1 MRRTLPSIAAFLLA
15 VGAPMV
21 SSAQAQQSEMPAAGV
36 AGAVSAMAT
45 VVAIDQ
51 QTRQVTLQGED
62 GKTWTFTAG
71 PEVRNLAQVKR
82 GDQVLVEYYEGLALA
97 LAPKG
102 SGIRERA
109 QSLEVTR
116 AQPGQM
122 PAGTITNTLNVVA
135 TVRAVD
141 PQKRTV
147 TLQGAKKTVTLEVA
161 KDVDLSQVK
170 VGDQVEA
177 SYVQS
182 YAISVVPPPK
192 VSGTVQLVSKA
203 VALGVGIGWGSGTL
217 TLDDGSVHHFKV
229 RGLSAGDIG
238 FSEIKASGDVY
249 KLVQLQDFGGT
260 YLAGAAGIAVGKGGS
275 VIVLE
280 NDKGV
285 VMHLKSTQEGVRL
298 TLAPEGFRVELV
310 D

>member
-1 MRRTLPSIAAFLLA
+1 MRRTVPSVAAFLIALT
-15 VGAPMV
+15 APMV
-21 SSAQAQQSEMPAAGV
+21 LSAQAEQTQMPAAGV
-36 AGAVSAMAT
+36 AGAVATMAT

-109 QSLEVTR
+109 ESVGVTR

-122 PAGTITNTLNVVA
+122 PGGTITSTLDIVA
-135 TVRAVD
+135 TVQAVD

-161 KDVDLSQVK
+161 KGVDLTQVK

-192 VSGTVQLVSKA
+192 VSGTVQVEAKA
-203 VALGVGIGWGSGTL
+203 VALGLGFEWGSGTL

-229 RGLSAGDIG
+229 RGLSAGDVG
-238 FSEIKASGDVY
+238 FSKIDASGDVY

-260 YLAGAAGIAVGKGGS
+260 YVSGAAGATLGKGGS
-275 VIVLE
+275 AIVME

-285 VMHLKSTQEGVRL
+285 VMRLKSKQEGVRL

>member
-1 MRRTLPSIAAFLLA
+1 MRRTVPSVAAFLIALS
-15 VGAPMV
+15 APLV
-21 SSAQAQQSEMPAAGV
+21 SSAQTGQSQMPAAGV

-109 QSLEVTR
+109 ESVEMTR

-122 PAGTITNTLNVVA
+122 PGGTITNTLNIVA
-135 TVRAVD
+135 TVQAID

-161 KDVDLSQVK
+161 KGVDLTQVK

-192 VSGTVQLVSKA
+192 VSGTVDVEAKA
-203 VALGVGIGWGSGTL
+203 VALGLGFEWGSGTL

-229 RGLSAGDIG
+229 RGLSAGDVG
-238 FSEIKASGDVY
+238 FSKIDASGDVY

-260 YLAGAAGIAVGKGGS
+260 YVSGAAGVALGKGGS
-275 VIVLE
+275 AIVME
-280 NDKGV
+280 NGKGV
-285 VMHLKSTQEGVRL
+285 VMRLKSKQEGVRL